1 MQNYFRSSMT
11 RAHTPQVSSFPRSL
25 SIVGGKTK
33 TPGSIDIMITV
44 LVVCFDWIVL
54 AVFVM

>member
-1 MQNYFRSSMT
+1 MT

-25 SIVGGKTK
+25 SIDGGKTK
-33 TPGSIDIMITV
+33 NAGSIDIMITV